1 MAKLI
6 KKEEP
11 NIVWSDDGSHLKP
24 KKKAEEAFTAE
35 ETLLRVRIEKK
46 GRGGKSVTVVYEL
59 PDNAPYF
66 KKLTKKLKAKCA
78 TGGSFKGDSIEIQ
91 GERVDV
97 VVKLLQEEGF
107 KVKISG
113 G

>member
-11 NIVWSDDGSHLKP
+11 TLLWSDDGSHLKP
-24 KKKAEEAFTAE
+24 KTKVEEPVVPDQTQ
-35 ETLLRVRIEKK
+35 LRVRIEKK

-59 PDNAPYF
+59 PDNPTYF
-66 KKLTKKLKAKCA
+66 KNLTKKLKAKCA

-91 GERVDV
+91 GERKEQV
-97 VVKLLQEEGF
+97 VALLQQEGF
-107 KVKISG
+107 KVKVSG